1 MSTISGKGMALK
13 MKQFLE
19 LVQPLNV
26 LYGYPRGV
34 KSGESFITYQDTGTE
49 IIRGIGN
56 SIIGE
61 WHTYFVTV
69 QTKTAEQNMYYSDFV
84 KYGTQLAEVQFVSEN
99 SRKDVLVEAGWIN
112 TIVLRIFNGS
122 AREQKVFTPE
132 EVRKVLQEIADHYL
146 FVTSIYAADP
156 EQSFYDSYTVPEL
169 EDRYYSLEEVLE
181 LKQEYLDKL
190 VLNTTQF

>member
-1 MSTISGKGMALK
+1 MPIISGKGMALK

-19 LVQPLNV
+19 LVQPLDV

-34 KSGESFITYQDTGTE
+34 KSGEAFITYQDTGTE
-49 IIRGIGN
+49 LIRGIGN

-61 WHTYFVTV
+61 WRTYFITV
-69 QTKTAEQNMYYSDFV
+69 QTKTAEQNMYYSDFI
-84 KYGTQLAEVQFVSEN
+84 KYGTQLAEVQFVSDN
-99 SRKDVLVEAGWIN
+99 SRKDVTVEAGWIN

-122 AREQKVFTPE
+122 ARSQLVFTSE
-132 EVRKVLQEIADHYL
+132 EVRRLLQEIADHYL
-146 FVTSIYAADP
+146 FVTSLYGRTP
-156 EQSFYDSYTVPEL
+156 EESFYDSYAVQV

-190 VLNTTQF
+190 VLNTTEF